1 VSRPAR
7 WGTRRSVLDLLDRL
21 GLARIAVRGYELALA
36 ARSKLTSAGG
46 PADDGLPVPPA
57 RLRTQVGPLHA
68 DVAFFLNSG
77 LHEAQLIRDLLAE
90 AGSSVESLEAV
101 LDFGCGCGRTLRHWA
116 GLPET
121 QLFGCDIDPRMTEWC
136 SENLLFA
143 DVRVTQ
149 LVPPLPYPNSRFD
162 LVYAFSVFTHLPED
176 LQHAWMRE
184 CLRVL
189 KPGGHLLISTL
200 GEYYASLERLNE
212 AEHRSFL
219 DGELVVLYEGSPGTS
234 LCSAYHP
241 ADYVRHTLAADFELV
256 TFRPAASDGRHD
268 IHFLRK
274 PARKRAAVG
283 S

>member
-7 WGTRRSVLDLLDRL
+7 WGTRRTVLDLLDRL
-21 GLARIAVRGYELALA
+21 GLARTAVHGYELALA
-36 ARSKLTSAGG
+36 ARSKLGSARRT
-46 PADDGLPVPPA
+46 ASNGLPVPPA

-68 DVAFFLNSG
+68 DVGFFLGSG
-77 LHEAQLIRDLLAE
+77 LHERELIQDLVVE
-90 AGSSVESLEAV
+90 AGSSVEDLDAV
-101 LDFGCGCGRTLRHWA
+101 LDFGCGCGRTLRHWV
-116 GLPET
+116 GLPGT
-121 QLFGCDIDPRMTEWC
+121 QLFGCDIDPRMVEWC
-136 SENLLFA
+136 RENLLFA

-149 LVPPLPYPNSRFD
+149 LVPPLPYPDSSFD

-274 PARKRAAVG
+274 PARKHAAVG